1 MRFTA
6 CAIAVT
12 LAGLCVGSAGAQTKM
27 AFGVE
32 AGALSA
38 GDDALLQ
45 LGLRA
50 APTRGGFGSVDFTFA
65 TFPDP
70 LFHGVFAFLMDLG
83 ITYGAPRDSSPVFFF
98 PHAGVSVLAA
108 SSFTG
113 SGGGGGVVGYNAG
126 AGLLLRTSPQLGI
139 RIDYTYRRF
148 READVGVSSITAGLM
163 FMR

>member
-1 MRFTA
+1 MPFTTL
-6 CAIAVT
+6 AIAVT
-12 LAGLCVGSAGAQTKM
+12 LAALCVGTAGAQTKI

-38 GDDALLQ
+38 GDESLLQ

-50 APTRGGFGSVDFTFA
+50 APARGGFGSVDFTFA

-70 LFHGVFAFLMDLG
+70 LSHGVFAFLMDLG
-83 ITYGAPRDSSPVFFF
+83 ITYGAPRDSSPVFLF
-98 PHAGVSVLAA
+98 PHAGVSMLAV
-108 SSFTG
+108 SSFSG

-126 AGLLLRTSPQLGI
+126 VGLLLRTAPRLGI

-148 READVGVSSITAGLM
+148 RDADVGFSSITAGLM
-163 FMR
+163 FLH